1 MSPFVATAVAGVKVG
16 GWSLFYVVSVGLGV
30 VNVGL
35 VVIAFR
41 DSLVPKF
48 WERRPMAVS
57 QQEEM
62 LSSQDGVKAS
72 EQIKATLR
80 MRNMWLLSLF
90 FFFFL
95 GVAMTAGGWIVE
107 YLVSVRN
114 GDVSNMGYVSAGFN
128 GGCFL
133 GRVLLPE
140 ITYRL
145 GEKRMIF
152 GYCVLALGMQL
163 CFWLEVLPNCIVL
176 DIC

>member
-1 MSPFVATAVAGVKVG
+1 MGGCLLSPFVATAVAGSREG
-16 GWSLFYVVSVGLGV
+16 GWSLFYVVSVGSGV

-48 WERRPMAVS
+48 WERKSRVVS
-57 QQEEM
+57 QLEE
-62 LSSQDGVKAS
+62 SQRGQDGVKAS

-90 FFFFL
+90 FFFYL

-133 GRVLLPE
+133 GRILLPE

-145 GEKRMIF
+145 GEKRKIF
-152 GYCVLALGMQL
+152 GYCVLALAMQL
-163 CFWLEVLPNCIVL
+163 CFWL
-176 DIC
+176 